1 MVLQTDTLEL
11 LAEVSIALAGFSGV
25 ALMLGRRSSGQLS
38 SLDKRRLSFLL
49 EFTLGVFFLSVLPLL
64 GRAAAVPDHAN
75 LRVCAT
81 AVLAF
86 NVVMGVLMYVRDAGL
101 SEEDRLRLVR
111 PSQRIAEA
119 LLAVLS
125 ACLLIVILGVWAR
138 FAMSI
143 YLASLTALLLTA
155 AFQFYHL
162 LRAVGETEDTA

>member
-25 ALMLGRRSSGQLS
+25 ALMLGRRSSGRLS
-38 SLDKRRLSFLL
+38 SLETRRLSFLL
-49 EFTLGVFFLSVLPLL
+49 ELTLGVFFLSVLPLV
-64 GRAAAVPDHAN
+64 GRAAPVPDQLN

-81 AVLAF
+81 VVLVF
-86 NVVMGVLMYVRDAGL
+86 NIVMGVLMYVRDAGL

-111 PSQRIAEA
+111 PSQRIALA
-119 LLAVLS
+119 LGAVLS
-125 ACLLIVILGVWAR
+125 ASLLIVILGAWAR

-155 AFQFYHL
+155 SFQFYHL
-162 LRAVGETEDTA
+162 LRAVGEAEDTA